1 MYRDNYGLFWFEK
14 CIDLLSSHFSLFY
27 FVSEMDRLVRHRP
40 ILHKQIISTNTR
52 NMVILLMTRNE
63 YMIHCLI

>member
-27 FVSEMDRLVRHRP
+27 FVSEMDRLVHC
-40 ILHKQIISTNTR
+40 NTPG
-52 NMVILLMTRNE
+52 VIVLINLPCHHNALQSIAVRLTLLC
-63 YMIHCLI
+63 IK